1 MSDFTQDINSIDD
14 IQSQVIEDFS
24 FFEDWA
30 DKYKY
35 LISIGNDVPEFPKDK
50 MIEEN
55 FVRGCQSQV
64 WFYYEIKNNRL
75 KIYGTSDAAI
85 VKGLIGLLIK
95 VFDMQKPGDIL
106 KSDLGFIKKIGLDQH
121 LSVTRS
127 NGLAHMIKSLKK
139 AASDA
144 LLADKS

>member
-1 MSDFTQDINSIDD
+1 M
-14 IQSQVIEDFS
+14 
-24 FFEDWA
+24 
-30 DKYKY
+30 
-35 LISIGNDVPEFPKDK
+35 PEFPKDK

-144 LLADKS
+144 LLADNG

>member
-1 MSDFTQDINSIDD
+1 MQDINSIDN
-14 IQSQVIEDFS
+14 IKEQLIEDFS

-35 LISIGNDVPEFPKDK
+35 LISFGNDMPEFPQDK

-64 WFYYEIKNNRL
+64 WFYYELIDNNKL

-95 VFDMQKPGDIL
+95 VFNLQKPEDIL
-106 KSDLGFIKKIGLDQH
+106 RSDLSFIRKIGFDHH
-121 LSVTRS
+121 LSATRS

-144 LLADKS
+144 LLVDNN

>member
-1 MSDFTQDINSIDD
+1 MQDINSIDN
-14 IQSQVIEDFS
+14 IKEQLIEDFS

-35 LISIGNDVPEFPKDK
+35 LISFGNDMPEFPQDK

-64 WFYYEIKNNRL
+64 WFYYELIDNNKL

-95 VFDMQKPGDIL
+95 VFNLQKPEDIL
-106 KSDLGFIKKIGLDQH
+106 RSDLSFIRKIGFDQH
-121 LSVTRS
+121 LSATRS

-144 LLADKS
+144 LLVDNN

>member
-1 MSDFTQDINSIDD
+1 MQDINSIDN
-14 IQSQVIEDFS
+14 IKEQIIEDFS

-35 LISIGNDVPEFPKDK
+35 LISLGNDMPEFPKDK

-64 WFYYEIKNNRL
+64 WFYYELKNNNRL

-95 VFDMQKPGDIL
+95 VFDMQKPAEIL
-106 KSDLGFIKKIGLDQH
+106 KSDLSFIKKIGLDQH

-139 AASDA
+139 ASSDA
-144 LLADKS
+144 LLADKN